1 MVYFYIKLKHLNS
14 AAIVLY
20 TYKIMKTMKITMNN
34 IKYIQ
39 NHENSEN
46 TYKILKKLNTTMAL

>member
-1 MVYFYIKLKHLNS
+1 
-14 AAIVLY
+14 
-20 TYKIMKTMKITMNN
+20 MKTMKITMNN